1 MLGVPED
8 LAAAARL
15 GGEMGSRIVEFDWA
29 GHRLGG
35 MDGWPDWMRVTVAE
49 MLASRFPIV
58 LWFGDELFLM
68 YNDAYLSVLG
78 EKHPAALGA
87 PGRVVWSEIWD
98 VIGPMLVGVMETG
111 VATWSADQRLPVIR
125 RGFVEEGFFTFT
137 YSPDVRPDG
146 LCRRHLLRG
155 S

>member
-1 MLGVPED
+1 
-8 LAAAARL
+8 
-15 GGEMGSRIVEFDWA
+15 MGSRIVEFDWA

-78 EKHPAALGA
+78 E
-87 PGRVVWSEIWD
+87 S
-98 VIGPMLVGVMETG
+98 
-111 VATWSADQRLPVIR
+111 IR
-125 RGFVEEGFFTFT
+125 RRWALRAAWSG
-137 YSPDVRPDG
+137 
-146 LCRRHLLRG
+146 RRSG
-155 S
+155 M